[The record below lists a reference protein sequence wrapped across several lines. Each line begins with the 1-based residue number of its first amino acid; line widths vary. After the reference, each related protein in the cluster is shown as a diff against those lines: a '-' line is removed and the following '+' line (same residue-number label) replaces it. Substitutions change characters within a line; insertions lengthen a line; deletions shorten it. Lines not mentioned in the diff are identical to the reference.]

1 MMDANPSR
9 WNPLYVPP
17 TGVRTSICKMM
28 DANPSRWN
36 LTDVSRLNW
45 KLIRTPGESLPPDP
59 PCGGVSRGGPGK
71 LVNRFEDSKNACTS
85 STWT

>member
-1 MMDANPSR
+1 MAVR
-9 WNPLYVPP
+9 PL
-17 TGVRTSICKMM
+17 ICKMM

-36 LTDVSRLNW
+36 LTDVNRLNW
-45 KLIRTPGESLPPDP
+45 KLIRTPGESLSPDP

-71 LVNRFEDSKNACTS
+71 LVNRLTLVNRFEDSKNACTS